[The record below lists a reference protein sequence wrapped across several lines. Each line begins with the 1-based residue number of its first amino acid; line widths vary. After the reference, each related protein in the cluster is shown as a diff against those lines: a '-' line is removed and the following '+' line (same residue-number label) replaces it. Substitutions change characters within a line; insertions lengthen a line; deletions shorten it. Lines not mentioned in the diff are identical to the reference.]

1 MLNTLYKKFE
11 YVFRLLFQTNS
22 QIQAFKKEENIKKKN
37 QYCCQNIVN
46 LLRFSLKNKY
56 VLLLFYQ

>member
-22 QIQAFKKEENIKKKN
+22 QIQAFKKEENIKKKKSILLSE
-37 QYCCQNIVN
+37 YCKSFEI
-46 LLRFSLKNKY
+46 FFEK
-56 VLLLFYQ
+56 